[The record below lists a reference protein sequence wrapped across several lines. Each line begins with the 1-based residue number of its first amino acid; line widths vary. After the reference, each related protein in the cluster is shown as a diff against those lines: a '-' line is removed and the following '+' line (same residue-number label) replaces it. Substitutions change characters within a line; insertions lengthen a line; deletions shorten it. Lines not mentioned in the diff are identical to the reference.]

1 MRHHMKLLAIAGV
14 CVATLVGCGGSG
26 EGAPS
31 SSASAPPSGSTSATA
46 SMSPTAT
53 ESPASPSTSLVGQW
67 QASAQEVLG
76 ANTANVGGPGG
87 LSCTGQI
94 RMTFTDSGTFSRSGA
109 VRCTVG
115 STTRRGGVASA
126 GRYSTNGDQ
135 LVIEG
140 TRSTGTTPDS
150 WGDATATYAVTGDTL
165 TIQFTQGSVGTI
177 TQTYQRVG

>member
-1 MRHHMKLLAIAGV
+1 MHPANGWPYPPGHPVAVRAGHV
-14 CVATLVGCGGSG
+14 LGGS
-26 EGAPS
+26 
-31 SSASAPPSGSTSATA
+31 
-46 SMSPTAT
+46 AT
-53 ESPASPSTSLVGQW
+53 EIPESIRKFIEHQLRCGPASSPVPRARVNLDDATSQYETIGD
-67 QASAQEVLG
+67 S
-76 ANTANVGGPGG
+76 GGRRCDAGG